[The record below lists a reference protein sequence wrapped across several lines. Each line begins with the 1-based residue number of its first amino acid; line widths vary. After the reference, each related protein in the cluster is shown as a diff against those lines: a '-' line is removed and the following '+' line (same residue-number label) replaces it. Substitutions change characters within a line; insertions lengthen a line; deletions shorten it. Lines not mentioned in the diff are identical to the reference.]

1 MNGES
6 ILGSIVLTLCGF
18 GCGGLFTAIAS
29 WAERRK
35 DPMHFWSGSVVD
47 PKTITDIPAYN
58 KANARMWKRYAAPY
72 WLTGWCGLAGFLN
85 YEVTAWVGILLTGV
99 ASTVGIVWLIWS
111 YKRIEKQ
118 YKVQN
123 S

>member
-1 MNGES
+1 MDGEA
-6 ILGSIVLTLCGF
+6 ILGSIVLILCGF

-29 WAERRK
+29 WAEHRK
-35 DPMHFWSGSVVD
+35 DPMHFWSGSVVE

-72 WLTGWCGLAGFLN
+72 WMTGWCGFVGFLN
-85 YEVTAWVGILLTGV
+85 FKVAALAGCLLIGI
-99 ASTVGIVWLIWS
+99 ASTVGIVWLILA

-123 S
+123 P

>member
-1 MNGES
+1 MDGEVV
-6 ILGSIVLTLCGF
+6 LGSIVLILCGF
-18 GCGGLFTAIAS
+18 GCGGLFAWIAS

-35 DPMHFWSGSVVD
+35 DPAHFWTGSVVD
-47 PKTITDIPAYN
+47 SKTITDIPAYN
-58 KANARMWKRYAAPY
+58 KANARMWRRYAVPY
-72 WLTGWCGLAGFLN
+72 WLTGWCGVISFVCYDLAVPAGCLL
-85 YEVTAWVGILLTGV
+85 VGL
-99 ASTVGIVWLIWS
+99 ASTVGIIWLIWA